1 MVKSPLPLSSA
12 KKKVTKWVVGI
23 ERTFSLKFFNEA
35 TIDNNEELA
44 GIKKKTCVSWS
55 HMILREKSVKL
66 TLIVNFDLHCRGLFG
81 HKRRRHRLKDKFT
94 IQEFKN
100 IVLNTRSKH

>member
-1 MVKSPLPLSSA
+1 MVKILPPLSSA

-35 TIDNNEELA
+35 TIDINEELA
-44 GIKKKTCVSWS
+44 GI
-55 HMILREKSVKL
+55 MILREKSVKL
-66 TLIVNFDLHCRGLFG
+66 TLIVNDDLHCRGLFG
-81 HKRRRHRLKDKFT
+81 HKRRRHRLKKKFT

>member
-1 MVKSPLPLSSA
+1 MVKSLFPLSSA

-35 TIDNNEELA
+35 TIDNNEELD
-44 GIKKKTCVSWS
+44 GI
-55 HMILREKSVKL
+55 MILREKSVKL
-66 TLIVNFDLHCRGLFG
+66 TLIVNDDLHCRGLFG
-81 HKRRRHRLKDKFT
+81 HRRRQHRLKTFLPFKNL
-94 IQEFKN
+94 KN